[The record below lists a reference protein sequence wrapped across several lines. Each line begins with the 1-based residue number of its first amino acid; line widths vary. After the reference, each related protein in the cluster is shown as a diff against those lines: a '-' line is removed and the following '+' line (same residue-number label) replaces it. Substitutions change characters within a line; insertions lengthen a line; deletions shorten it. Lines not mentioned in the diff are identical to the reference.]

1 MSLPGIGSVVIYHMT
16 HGTGTIDVPA
26 FVVCTRDAWVAN
38 PEFAS
43 AYVEPAADE
52 VILAAFTSASGIGQ
66 ETATEGTG
74 AGQFSR
80 ISLVLGLGTI
90 DLGSVD
96 LSNTTATNVTVP
108 DV

>member
-1 MSLPGIGSVVIYHMT
+1 MSAVPGIGSVVIYHVPNGGS
-16 HGTGTIDVPA
+16 HYDAPA
-26 FVVCTRDAWVAN
+26 FVVCTNELWNAQTPLQSLY
-38 PEFAS
+38 PE
-43 AYVEPAADE
+43 PTADQ
-52 VILAAFTSASGIGQ
+52 VILLFLASSSLAQ

-74 AGQFSR
+74 SGQFSR
-80 ISLVLGLGTI
+80 VSLALDLGTI